1 MHMHTQRLHWLVL
14 VCCFLSTPAW
24 SDAQTWKI
32 NLKNADIREFIT
44 QVSTITGKTFV
55 VDPRVKGNVTVVS
68 DRNLDTDAVY
78 ALFLSVLRV
87 HGFGASRTGD
97 VVRIVQSATVKQSG
111 APVNDD
117 GGSLSEEV
125 VTRVISARNVAAAE
139 LVKILRPMIPQ
150 YGHIAAV
157 AQANV
162 VIISDH
168 ADNIGRLLTIIR
180 QVDVAD
186 EDEVVVV
193 ALEQA
198 WVGSVVE
205 ILEQVAPDQIGKSAD
220 GPQRVLVIGN
230 DRNNTLVLRGKSGP
244 IAEVRSLIEQ
254 LDQPATSSGST
265 RVFKLNHADATGIAE
280 ILNGVLI
287 DPRGRGDNSKS
298 ENTSIQ
304 ADTSLNAIVV
314 RADPGTITE
323 IEDILRQLDI
333 RKAQVLI
340 EAAIVEISVDETS
353 AIGIE
358 AGAADATGESVP
370 FVSTTL
376 NGIISN
382 VLSNIAATAGESGK
396 IDPVQ
401 GIASVG
407 SPTLAVARLDPDGV
421 SFGAILNALAVNTS
435 ADLLSTPSVLT
446 LDNEQA
452 NILAGQTV
460 PFRTGSFTSTNNGA
474 SNPFTTI
481 QRQDVGIELTV
492 TPHIH
497 DDSSIRL
504 EVSQSV
510 ENVVNTGLEIG
521 EAGFS
526 DVVTNKRSIETTIL
540 ADDRQT
546 IVLGGLIQD
555 DLRETRKRVP
565 LIGSIPVL
573 GRLFQ
578 NRSKA
583 RTKRHL
589 LVFLRP
595 TIQRNREEVADTTDR
610 KYKGIWQ
617 VQIESRESG
626 SESEPQ
632 LEQIYEGR
640 RD

>member
-1 MHMHTQRLHWLVL
+1 MRIQRLHWLAL
-14 VCCFLSTPAW
+14 VCCLLTAPTW
-24 SDAQTWKI
+24 SEAQTWKI

-44 QVSTITGKTFV
+44 QVSTITETTFV

-68 DRNLDTDAVY
+68 DRKLDTEAVY

-117 GGSLSEEV
+117 GGSLSEQV
-125 VTRVISARNVAAAE
+125 VTRVISARNVAAAD
-139 LVKILRPMIPQ
+139 LVKILRPLIPQ

-157 AQANV
+157 PQANV

-193 ALEQA
+193 TLEQA

-205 ILEQVAPDQIGKSAD
+205 ILEQVAPDQIGKSAA

-230 DRNNTLVLRGKSGP
+230 DRNNTLVLRGKSAA

-265 RVFKLNHADATGIAE
+265 RVFQLNHADATRTAE
-280 ILNGVLI
+280 ILNGILI
-287 DPRGRGDNSKS
+287 EPRGRGDNTKS
-298 ENTSIQ
+298 ENISIQ
-304 ADTSLNAIVV
+304 ADISLNAIVV
-314 RADPGTITE
+314 RADPGTMSE
-323 IEDILRQLDI
+323 IQEILRQLDI
-333 RKAQVLI
+333 RRAQVLI
-340 EAAIVEISVDETS
+340 EAAIVEVSVDETR

-358 AGAADATGESVP
+358 AGVADAGGESVP
-370 FVSTTL
+370 FASTTL

-382 VLSNIAATAGESGK
+382 LLSSISATVVDGK

-421 SFGAILNALAVNTS
+421 SFGAILNAIAINTS
-435 ADLLSTPSVLT
+435 ADLLSTPSILT

-452 NILAGQTV
+452 SILAGQTV

-481 QRQDVGIELTV
+481 QRQDIGIELTV

-504 EVSQSV
+504 EVSQTV
-510 ENVVNTGLEIG
+510 ENVINTGLEIG

-555 DLRETRKRVP
+555 DVRATRKKVP
-565 LIGSIPVL
+565 LLGSIPFL

-578 NRSKA
+578 NRSTT

-595 TIQRNREEVADTTDR
+595 TIQRTREEVADTTER

>member
-1 MHMHTQRLHWLVL
+1 MRIQRLHWLAL
-14 VCCFLSTPAW
+14 VCCLLTAPTW
-24 SDAQTWKI
+24 SEAQTWKI

-44 QVSTITGKTFV
+44 QVSTITETTFV

-68 DRNLDTDAVY
+68 DRKLDAEAVY

-117 GGSLSEEV
+117 GGSLSEQV
-125 VTRVISARNVAAAE
+125 VTRVISARNVAAAD
-139 LVKILRPMIPQ
+139 LVKILRPLIPQ

-157 AQANV
+157 PQANV

-193 ALEQA
+193 TLEQA

-205 ILEQVAPDQIGKSAD
+205 ILEQVAPDQIGKSAA

-230 DRNNTLVLRGKSGP
+230 DRNNTLVLRGKSAA

-265 RVFKLNHADATGIAE
+265 RVFQLNHADATRTAE
-280 ILNGVLI
+280 ILNGILI
-287 DPRGRGDNSKS
+287 DPRGRGDNTKS
-298 ENTSIQ
+298 ENINIQ
-304 ADTSLNAIVV
+304 ADISLNAIVV
-314 RADPGTITE
+314 RADPGTMSE
-323 IEDILRQLDI
+323 IQEILRQLDI
-333 RKAQVLI
+333 RRAQVLI
-340 EAAIVEISVDETS
+340 EAAIVEVSVDATR

-358 AGAADATGESVP
+358 AGVADAGGASVP
-370 FVSTTL
+370 FASTTL

-382 VLSNIAATAGESGK
+382 LLSSISATVVDGK

-421 SFGAILNALAVNTS
+421 SFGAILNAIAINTS
-435 ADLLSTPSVLT
+435 ADLLSTPSILT

-452 NILAGQTV
+452 SILAGQTV

-481 QRQDVGIELTV
+481 QRQDIGIELTV

-504 EVSQSV
+504 EVSQTV
-510 ENVVNTGLEIG
+510 ENVINTGLEIG

-555 DLRETRKRVP
+555 DVRATRKKVP
-565 LIGSIPVL
+565 LLGSIPFL

-578 NRSKA
+578 NRSTT
-583 RTKRHL
+583 RTKVHL

-595 TIQRNREEVADTTDR
+595 TIQRTREEVAETTER
-610 KYKGIWQ
+610 KYNGIWQ

>member
-1 MHMHTQRLHWLVL
+1 MRIQRLHWLVL
-14 VCCFLSTPAW
+14 VCCLLATPTW
-24 SDAQTWKI
+24 PDAQTWKI

-44 QVSTITGKTFV
+44 QVSTITGTTFV

-117 GGSLSEEV
+117 DGSLTEEV

-157 AQANV
+157 PQANV

-186 EDEVVVV
+186 EDEVVVI

-198 WVGSVVE
+198 WVGSVVA
-205 ILEQVAPDQIGKSAD
+205 ILEQVAPDQIGKSAE

-230 DRNNTLVLRGKSGP
+230 DRNNTLVLRGKSAP

-265 RVFKLNHADATGIAE
+265 RVFQLNHSDATRTAE
-280 ILNGVLI
+280 ILNGILI
-287 DPRGRGDNSKS
+287 EPRGRGDNTKS
-298 ENTSIQ
+298 ENISIQ
-304 ADTSLNAIVV
+304 ADMSLNAIVV
-314 RADPGTITE
+314 RADPSTMSE
-323 IEDILRQLDI
+323 IQEILRQLDI
-333 RKAQVLI
+333 RRAQVLI
-340 EAAIVEISVDETS
+340 EAAIVEVSVDETS

-358 AGAADATGESVP
+358 AGVADAGGDSVP
-370 FVSTTL
+370 FASTTL
-376 NGIISN
+376 NGIISSL
-382 VLSNIAATAGESGK
+382 LSSISATVDDGK

-401 GIASVG
+401 GIASVS

-421 SFGAILNALAVNTS
+421 SFGAILNAIAINTS
-435 ADLLSTPSVLT
+435 ADLLSTPSILT

-481 QRQDVGIELTV
+481 QREDVGIELTV

-504 EVSQSV
+504 EVFQTV

-555 DLRETRKRVP
+555 DLRATRKKVP
-565 LIGSIPVL
+565 LLGSIPFL

-578 NRSKA
+578 NRSTT

-595 TIQRNREEVADTTDR
+595 TIQRTREEVADTTER
-610 KYKGIWQ
+610 KYQGIWK
-617 VQIESRESG
+617 VQIESRESA
-626 SESEPQ
+626 SENEPKI
-632 LEQIYEGR
+632 EQIYDGR

>member
-1 MHMHTQRLHWLVL
+1 MRIQRLHWLAL
-14 VCCFLSTPAW
+14 VCCLLTAPTW
-24 SDAQTWKI
+24 SEAQTWKI

-44 QVSTITGKTFV
+44 QVSTITGTTFV

-68 DRNLDTDAVY
+68 DRKLDTEAVY

-117 GGSLSEEV
+117 GGSLSEQV
-125 VTRVISARNVAAAE
+125 VTRVISARNVAAAD
-139 LVKILRPMIPQ
+139 LVKILRPLIPQ

-157 AQANV
+157 PQANV

-193 ALEQA
+193 TLEQA

-205 ILEQVAPDQIGKSAD
+205 ILEQVAPDQIGKSAA

-230 DRNNTLVLRGKSGP
+230 DRNNTLVLRGKSAA

-265 RVFKLNHADATGIAE
+265 RVFQLNHADATRTAE
-280 ILNGVLI
+280 ILNGILI
-287 DPRGRGDNSKS
+287 DPRGRGDNTKS
-298 ENTSIQ
+298 ENINIQ
-304 ADTSLNAIVV
+304 ADISLNAIVV
-314 RADPGTITE
+314 RADPGTMSE
-323 IEDILRQLDI
+323 IQEILRQLDI
-333 RKAQVLI
+333 RRAQVLI
-340 EAAIVEISVDETS
+340 EAAIVEVSVDATR

-358 AGAADATGESVP
+358 AGVADAGGASVP
-370 FVSTTL
+370 FASTTL

-382 VLSNIAATAGESGK
+382 LLSSISATVVDGK

-421 SFGAILNALAVNTS
+421 SFGAILNAIAINTS
-435 ADLLSTPSVLT
+435 ADLLSTPSILT

-452 NILAGQTV
+452 SILAGQTV

-481 QRQDVGIELTV
+481 QRQDIGIELTV

-504 EVSQSV
+504 EVSQTV
-510 ENVVNTGLEIG
+510 ENVINTGLEIG

-555 DLRETRKRVP
+555 DVRATRKKVP
-565 LIGSIPVL
+565 LLGSIPFL

-578 NRSKA
+578 NRSTT
-583 RTKRHL
+583 RTKVHL

-595 TIQRNREEVADTTDR
+595 TIQRTREEVAETTER
-610 KYKGIWQ
+610 KYNGIWQ
-617 VQIESRESG
+617 VQIESRESE

>member
-1 MHMHTQRLHWLVL
+1 MRIQRLHWLVL
-14 VCCFLSTPAW
+14 ICCLLATPTW
-24 SDAQTWKI
+24 PDAQTWKI

-44 QVSTITGKTFV
+44 QVSTITGTTFV

-117 GGSLSEEV
+117 DGSLTEEV

-157 AQANV
+157 PQANV

-186 EDEVVVV
+186 EDEVVVI

-198 WVGSVVE
+198 WVGSVVA
-205 ILEQVAPDQIGKSAD
+205 ILEQVAPDQIGKSAE

-230 DRNNTLVLRGKSGP
+230 DRNNTLVLRGKSAP

-265 RVFKLNHADATGIAE
+265 RVFHLNHSDATRTAE
-280 ILNGVLI
+280 ILNGILI
-287 DPRGRGDNSKS
+287 EPRGRSDNTKS
-298 ENTSIQ
+298 ENVSIQ
-304 ADTSLNAIVV
+304 ADMSLNAIVV
-314 RADPGTITE
+314 RADPSTMSE
-323 IEDILRQLDI
+323 IQEILRQLDI
-333 RKAQVLI
+333 RRAQVLI
-340 EAAIVEISVDETS
+340 EAAIVEVSVDETS

-358 AGAADATGESVP
+358 AGVADAGGDSVP
-370 FVSTTL
+370 FASTTL
-376 NGIISN
+376 NGIISSL
-382 VLSNIAATAGESGK
+382 LSSISATVDDGK

-401 GIASVG
+401 GIASVS

-421 SFGAILNALAVNTS
+421 SFGAILNAIAINTS
-435 ADLLSTPSVLT
+435 ADLLSTPSILT

-481 QRQDVGIELTV
+481 QREDVGIELTV

-504 EVSQSV
+504 EVFQTV

-555 DLRETRKRVP
+555 DLRATRKKVP
-565 LIGSIPVL
+565 LLGSIPFL

-578 NRSKA
+578 NRSTT

-595 TIQRNREEVADTTDR
+595 TIQRTREEVADTTER
-610 KYKGIWQ
+610 KYQGIWQ
-617 VQIESRESG
+617 VQIESRDSA
-626 SESEPQ
+626 SENEPKI
-632 LEQIYEGR
+632 ERIYDGR

>member
-1 MHMHTQRLHWLVL
+1 MRIQRLHWLAL
-14 VCCFLSTPAW
+14 VCCLLTTPTW
-24 SDAQTWKI
+24 SEAQTWKI

-44 QVSTITGKTFV
+44 QVSTITGTTFV

-68 DRNLDTDAVY
+68 DRKLDTEAVY

-117 GGSLSEEV
+117 GGSLSEQV
-125 VTRVISARNVAAAE
+125 VTRVISARNVAAAD
-139 LVKILRPMIPQ
+139 LVKILRPLIPQ

-157 AQANV
+157 PQANV

-168 ADNIGRLLTIIR
+168 ADNIARLLTIIR

-193 ALEQA
+193 TLEQA
-198 WVGSVVE
+198 WVGSVVA
-205 ILEQVAPDQIGKSAD
+205 ILEQVAPDQIGKSAA

-230 DRNNTLVLRGKSGP
+230 DRNNTLVLRGKSAA

-265 RVFKLNHADATGIAE
+265 RVFQLNHADAARTAE
-280 ILNGVLI
+280 ILNGILI
-287 DPRGRGDNSKS
+287 EPRGRGDNTKS
-298 ENTSIQ
+298 ENISIQ
-304 ADTSLNAIVV
+304 ADISLNAIVV
-314 RADPGTITE
+314 RADPGTMSE
-323 IEDILRQLDI
+323 IQEILRQLDI
-333 RKAQVLI
+333 RRAQVLI
-340 EAAIVEISVDETS
+340 EAAIVEVSVDATR

-358 AGAADATGESVP
+358 AGVADAGGASVP
-370 FVSTTL
+370 FASTTL

-382 VLSNIAATAGESGK
+382 LLSSISATVVDGK

-421 SFGAILNALAVNTS
+421 SFGAILNAIAINTS
-435 ADLLSTPSVLT
+435 ADLLSTPSILT

-452 NILAGQTV
+452 SILAGQTV

-481 QRQDVGIELTV
+481 QRQDIGIELTV

-504 EVSQSV
+504 EVSQTV
-510 ENVVNTGLEIG
+510 ENVINTGLEIG

-555 DLRETRKRVP
+555 DVRATRKKVP
-565 LIGSIPVL
+565 LLGSIPFL

-578 NRSKA
+578 NRSTT
-583 RTKRHL
+583 RTKVHL

-595 TIQRNREEVADTTDR
+595 TIQRTREEVAETTER
-610 KYKGIWQ
+610 KYNGIWQ

>member
-1 MHMHTQRLHWLVL
+1 MRIQRLHWLAL
-14 VCCFLSTPAW
+14 VCCLLTAPTW
-24 SDAQTWKI
+24 SEAQTWKI

-44 QVSTITGKTFV
+44 QVSTITETTFV

-68 DRNLDTDAVY
+68 DRKLDTEAVY

-97 VVRIVQSATVKQSG
+97 VVRIVESATVKQSG

-117 GGSLSEEV
+117 GGSLSEQV
-125 VTRVISARNVAAAE
+125 VTRVISARNVAAAD
-139 LVKILRPMIPQ
+139 LVKILRPLIPQ

-157 AQANV
+157 PQANV

-193 ALEQA
+193 TLEQA

-205 ILEQVAPDQIGKSAD
+205 ILEQVAPDQIGKSAA

-230 DRNNTLVLRGKSGP
+230 DRNNTLVLRGKSAA

-265 RVFKLNHADATGIAE
+265 RVFQLNHADATRTAE
-280 ILNGVLI
+280 ILNGILI
-287 DPRGRGDNSKS
+287 EPRGRGDNTKS
-298 ENTSIQ
+298 ENISIQ
-304 ADTSLNAIVV
+304 ADISLNAIVV
-314 RADPGTITE
+314 RADPGTMSE
-323 IEDILRQLDI
+323 IQEILRQLDI
-333 RKAQVLI
+333 RRAQVLI
-340 EAAIVEISVDETS
+340 EAAIVEVSVDATR

-358 AGAADATGESVP
+358 AGVADAGGKSVP
-370 FVSTTL
+370 FASTTL

-382 VLSNIAATAGESGK
+382 LLSSISATVVDGK

-421 SFGAILNALAVNTS
+421 SFGAILNAIAINTS
-435 ADLLSTPSVLT
+435 ADLLSTPSILT

-452 NILAGQTV
+452 SILAGQTV

-481 QRQDVGIELTV
+481 QRQDIGIELTV

-504 EVSQSV
+504 EVSQTV
-510 ENVVNTGLEIG
+510 ENVINTGLEIG

-555 DLRETRKRVP
+555 DVRATRKKVP
-565 LIGSIPVL
+565 LLGSIPFL

-578 NRSKA
+578 NRSTT
-583 RTKRHL
+583 RTKVHL

-595 TIQRNREEVADTTDR
+595 TIQRTREEVADTTER
-610 KYKGIWQ
+610 KYNGIWQ

>member
-1 MHMHTQRLHWLVL
+1 MRIQRLHWLAL
-14 VCCFLSTPAW
+14 VCCLLTTPTW
-24 SDAQTWKI
+24 SEAQTWKI

-44 QVSTITGKTFV
+44 QVSTITGTTFV

-68 DRNLDTDAVY
+68 DRKLDTEAVY

-117 GGSLSEEV
+117 GGSLSEQV
-125 VTRVISARNVAAAE
+125 VTRVISARNVAAAD
-139 LVKILRPMIPQ
+139 LVKILRPLIPQ

-157 AQANV
+157 PQANV

-193 ALEQA
+193 TLEQA
-198 WVGSVVE
+198 WVGSVVA
-205 ILEQVAPDQIGKSAD
+205 ILEQVAPDQIGKSAA

-230 DRNNTLVLRGKSGP
+230 DRNNTLVLRGKSAA

-265 RVFKLNHADATGIAE
+265 RVFQLNHADATRTAE
-280 ILNGVLI
+280 ILNGILI
-287 DPRGRGDNSKS
+287 EPRGRGDNTKS
-298 ENTSIQ
+298 EIISIQ
-304 ADTSLNAIVV
+304 ADISLNAIVV
-314 RADPGTITE
+314 RADPGTMSE
-323 IEDILRQLDI
+323 IQEILRQLDI
-333 RKAQVLI
+333 RRAQVLI
-340 EAAIVEISVDETS
+340 EAAIVEVSVDATR

-358 AGAADATGESVP
+358 AGVADAGGKSVP
-370 FVSTTL
+370 FASTTL

-382 VLSNIAATAGESGK
+382 LLSSISATVVDGK

-421 SFGAILNALAVNTS
+421 SFGAILNAIAINTS
-435 ADLLSTPSVLT
+435 ADLLSTPSILT

-452 NILAGQTV
+452 SILAGQTV

-481 QRQDVGIELTV
+481 QRQDIGIELTV

-504 EVSQSV
+504 EVSQTV
-510 ENVVNTGLEIG
+510 ENVINTGLEIG

-555 DLRETRKRVP
+555 DVRATRKKVP
-565 LIGSIPVL
+565 LLGSIPFL

-578 NRSKA
+578 NRSTT
-583 RTKRHL
+583 RTKVHL

-595 TIQRNREEVADTTDR
+595 TIQRTREEVAETTER
-610 KYKGIWQ
+610 KYNGIWQ

>member
-1 MHMHTQRLHWLVL
+1 MRIQRLHWLVL
-14 VCCFLSTPAW
+14 VCCLLATPTW
-24 SDAQTWKI
+24 PDAQTWKI

-44 QVSTITGKTFV
+44 QVSTITGTTFV

-117 GGSLSEEV
+117 DGSLTEEV

-157 AQANV
+157 PQANV

-186 EDEVVVV
+186 EDEVVVI

-198 WVGSVVE
+198 WVGSVVA
-205 ILEQVAPDQIGKSAD
+205 ILEQVAPDQIGKSAE

-230 DRNNTLVLRGKSGP
+230 DRNNTLVLRGKSAP

-265 RVFKLNHADATGIAE
+265 RVFQLNHSDATRTAE
-280 ILNGVLI
+280 ILNGILI
-287 DPRGRGDNSKS
+287 EPRGRSDNTKS
-298 ENTSIQ
+298 ENVSIQ
-304 ADTSLNAIVV
+304 ADMSLNAIVV
-314 RADPGTITE
+314 RADPSTMSE
-323 IEDILRQLDI
+323 IQEILRQLDI
-333 RKAQVLI
+333 RRAQVLI
-340 EAAIVEISVDETS
+340 EAAIVEVSVDETS

-358 AGAADATGESVP
+358 AGVADAGGDSVP
-370 FVSTTL
+370 FASTTL
-376 NGIISN
+376 NGIISSL
-382 VLSNIAATAGESGK
+382 LSSISATVDDGK

-401 GIASVG
+401 GIASVS

-421 SFGAILNALAVNTS
+421 SFGAILNAIAINTS
-435 ADLLSTPSVLT
+435 ADLLSTPSILT

-481 QRQDVGIELTV
+481 QREDVGIELTV

-504 EVSQSV
+504 EVFQTV

-555 DLRETRKRVP
+555 DLRATRKKVP
-565 LIGSIPVL
+565 LLGSIPFL

-578 NRSKA
+578 NRSTT

-595 TIQRNREEVADTTDR
+595 TIQRTREEVADTTER
-610 KYKGIWQ
+610 KYQGIWQ
-617 VQIESRESG
+617 VQIESRDSA
-626 SESEPQ
+626 SENEPKI
-632 LEQIYEGR
+632 ERIYEGR

>member
-1 MHMHTQRLHWLVL
+1 MFQ
-14 VCCFLSTPAW
+14 
-24 SDAQTWKI
+24 
-32 NLKNADIREFIT
+32 
-44 QVSTITGKTFV
+44 
-55 VDPRVKGNVTVVS
+55 
-68 DRNLDTDAVY
+68 
-78 ALFLSVLRV
+78 
-87 HGFGASRTGD
+87 
-97 VVRIVQSATVKQSG
+97 
-111 APVNDD
+111 
-117 GGSLSEEV
+117 
-125 VTRVISARNVAAAE
+125 
-139 LVKILRPMIPQ
+139 
-150 YGHIAAV
+150 
-157 AQANV
+157 
-162 VIISDH
+162 
-168 ADNIGRLLTIIR
+168 
-180 QVDVAD
+180 
-186 EDEVVVV
+186 
-193 ALEQA
+193 
-198 WVGSVVE
+198 
-205 ILEQVAPDQIGKSAD
+205 
-220 GPQRVLVIGN
+220 
-230 DRNNTLVLRGKSGP
+230 
-244 IAEVRSLIEQ
+244 
-254 LDQPATSSGST
+254 
-265 RVFKLNHADATGIAE
+265 LNHADASRTAE
-280 ILNGVLI
+280 ILNGILVQ
-287 DPRGRGDNSKS
+287 PRGGGNNSQP
-298 ENTSIQ
+298 ENVNIQ

-314 RADPGTITE
+314 RTDPGTILE
-323 IEDILRQLDI
+323 IEDILSQLDI

-340 EAAIVEISVDETS
+340 EAAIVEVSVDQTS
-353 AIGIE
+353 AVGIE
-358 AGAADATGESVP
+358 AGAADASGESVP

-382 VLSNIAATAGESGK
+382 VLSSISATAESGK

-421 SFGAILNALAVNTS
+421 SFGAILNALAINTS

-446 LDNEQA
+446 LDNDQA

-481 QRQDVGIELTV
+481 QREDVGIELTV

-555 DLRETRKRVP
+555 DLRETRKKVP
-565 LIGSIPVL
+565 LVGSIPFL

-578 NRSKA
+578 NRSKN

-595 TIQRNREEVADTTDR
+595 TIQRNREEIADTTDR

-617 VQIESRESG
+617 VQLESRESG
-626 SESEPQ
+626 TANEPQ
-632 LEQIYEGR
+632 IDEIYEGR
-640 RD
+640 RE

>member
-1 MHMHTQRLHWLVL
+1 MRIQRLHWLVL
-14 VCCFLSTPAW
+14 VCCLLATPTW
-24 SDAQTWKI
+24 PDAQTWKI

-44 QVSTITGKTFV
+44 QVSTITGTTFV

-117 GGSLSEEV
+117 DGSLTEEV

-157 AQANV
+157 PQANV

-186 EDEVVVV
+186 EDEVVVI

-198 WVGSVVE
+198 WVGSVVA
-205 ILEQVAPDQIGKSAD
+205 ILEQVAPDQIGKSAE

-230 DRNNTLVLRGKSGP
+230 DRNNTLVLRGKSAP

-265 RVFKLNHADATGIAE
+265 RVFQLNHSDATRTAE
-280 ILNGVLI
+280 ILNGILI
-287 DPRGRGDNSKS
+287 EPRGRSDNTKS
-298 ENTSIQ
+298 ENISIQ
-304 ADTSLNAIVV
+304 ADMSLNAIVV
-314 RADPGTITE
+314 RADPSTMSE
-323 IEDILRQLDI
+323 IQEILRQLDI
-333 RKAQVLI
+333 RRAQVLI
-340 EAAIVEISVDETS
+340 EAAIVEVSVDETS

-358 AGAADATGESVP
+358 AGVADAGGESAP
-370 FVSTTL
+370 FASTTL

-382 VLSNIAATAGESGK
+382 LLSSISATVDDGK

-401 GIASVG
+401 GIASVS

-421 SFGAILNALAVNTS
+421 SFGAILNAIAINTS
-435 ADLLSTPSVLT
+435 ADLLSTPSILT

-481 QRQDVGIELTV
+481 QREDVGIELTV

-504 EVSQSV
+504 EVFQTV

-555 DLRETRKRVP
+555 DLRATRKKVP
-565 LIGSIPVL
+565 LLGSIPFL

-578 NRSKA
+578 NRSTT

-595 TIQRNREEVADTTDR
+595 TIQRTREEVADTTER
-610 KYKGIWQ
+610 KYQGIWK
-617 VQIESRESG
+617 VQIESRDSA
-626 SESEPQ
+626 SENEPKI
-632 LEQIYEGR
+632 ERIYDGR

>member
-1 MHMHTQRLHWLVL
+1 MRIQRLHWLAL
-14 VCCFLSTPAW
+14 VCCLLTTPTW
-24 SDAQTWKI
+24 SEAQTWKI

-44 QVSTITGKTFV
+44 QVSTITGTTFV

-68 DRNLDTDAVY
+68 DRKLDTEAVY

-117 GGSLSEEV
+117 GGSLSEQV
-125 VTRVISARNVAAAE
+125 VTRVISARNVAAAD
-139 LVKILRPMIPQ
+139 LVKILRPLIPQ

-157 AQANV
+157 PQANV

-168 ADNIGRLLTIIR
+168 ADNIARLLTIIR

-193 ALEQA
+193 TLEQA
-198 WVGSVVE
+198 WVGSVVA
-205 ILEQVAPDQIGKSAD
+205 ILEQVAPDQIGKSAA

-230 DRNNTLVLRGKSGP
+230 DRNNTLVLRGKSAA

-265 RVFKLNHADATGIAE
+265 RVFQLNHADATRTAE
-280 ILNGVLI
+280 ILNGILI
-287 DPRGRGDNSKS
+287 EPRGRGDNTKS
-298 ENTSIQ
+298 ENISIQ
-304 ADTSLNAIVV
+304 ADISLNAIVV
-314 RADPGTITE
+314 RADPGTMSE
-323 IEDILRQLDI
+323 IQEVLRQLDI
-333 RKAQVLI
+333 RRAQVLI
-340 EAAIVEISVDETS
+340 EAAIVEVSVDATR

-358 AGAADATGESVP
+358 AGVADAGGASVP
-370 FVSTTL
+370 FASTTL

-382 VLSNIAATAGESGK
+382 LLSSISATVVDGK

-421 SFGAILNALAVNTS
+421 SFGAILNAIAINTS
-435 ADLLSTPSVLT
+435 ADLLSTPSILT

-452 NILAGQTV
+452 SILAGQTV

-481 QRQDVGIELTV
+481 QRQDIGIELTV

-504 EVSQSV
+504 EVSQTV
-510 ENVVNTGLEIG
+510 ENVINTGLEIG
-521 EAGFS
+521 AAGFS

-555 DLRETRKRVP
+555 DVRATRKKVP
-565 LIGSIPVL
+565 LLGSIPFL

-578 NRSKA
+578 NRSTT
-583 RTKRHL
+583 RTKVHL

-595 TIQRNREEVADTTDR
+595 TIQRTREEVAETTER
-610 KYKGIWQ
+610 KYNGIWQ

>member
-1 MHMHTQRLHWLVL
+1 MRIQRLHWLAL
-14 VCCFLSTPAW
+14 VCCLLTTPTW
-24 SDAQTWKI
+24 PEAQTWKI

-44 QVSTITGKTFV
+44 QVSTITETTFV

-68 DRNLDTDAVY
+68 DRKLDTEAVY

-117 GGSLSEEV
+117 GGSLSEQV
-125 VTRVISARNVAAAE
+125 VTRVISARNVAAAD
-139 LVKILRPMIPQ
+139 LVKILRPLIPQ

-157 AQANV
+157 PQANV

-193 ALEQA
+193 TLEQA

-205 ILEQVAPDQIGKSAD
+205 ILEQVAPDQIGKSAA

-230 DRNNTLVLRGKSGP
+230 DRNNTLVLRGKSAA

-265 RVFKLNHADATGIAE
+265 RVFQLNHADATRTAE
-280 ILNGVLI
+280 ILNGILI
-287 DPRGRGDNSKS
+287 EPRGRGDNTKS
-298 ENTSIQ
+298 ENISIQ
-304 ADTSLNAIVV
+304 ADISLNAIVV
-314 RADPGTITE
+314 RADPGTMSE
-323 IEDILRQLDI
+323 IQEILRQLDI
-333 RKAQVLI
+333 RRAQVLI
-340 EAAIVEISVDETS
+340 EAAIVEVSVDETR

-358 AGAADATGESVP
+358 AGVADAGGESVP
-370 FVSTTL
+370 FASTTL

-382 VLSNIAATAGESGK
+382 LLSSISATVVDGK

-421 SFGAILNALAVNTS
+421 SFGAILNAIAINTS
-435 ADLLSTPSVLT
+435 ADLLSTPSILT

-452 NILAGQTV
+452 SILAGQTV

-481 QRQDVGIELTV
+481 QRQDIGIELTV

-504 EVSQSV
+504 EVSQTV
-510 ENVVNTGLEIG
+510 ENVINTGLEIG

-555 DLRETRKRVP
+555 DVRATRKKVP
-565 LIGSIPVL
+565 LLGSIPFL

-578 NRSKA
+578 NRSTT
-583 RTKRHL
+583 RTKVHL

-595 TIQRNREEVADTTDR
+595 TIQRTREEVAETTER
-610 KYKGIWQ
+610 KYNGIWQ

>member
-1 MHMHTQRLHWLVL
+1 MRIQRLHWLAL
-14 VCCFLSTPAW
+14 VCCLLTTPTW
-24 SDAQTWKI
+24 PEAQTWKI

-44 QVSTITGKTFV
+44 QVSTITGTTFV

-68 DRNLDTDAVY
+68 DRKLDTEAVY

-117 GGSLSEEV
+117 GGSLSEQV
-125 VTRVISARNVAAAE
+125 VTRVISARNVAAAD
-139 LVKILRPMIPQ
+139 LVKILRPLIPQ

-157 AQANV
+157 PQANV

-193 ALEQA
+193 TLEQA
-198 WVGSVVE
+198 WVGSVVA
-205 ILEQVAPDQIGKSAD
+205 ILEQVAPDQIGKSAA

-230 DRNNTLVLRGKSGP
+230 DRNNTLVLRGKSAA

-265 RVFKLNHADATGIAE
+265 RVFQLNHADATRTAE
-280 ILNGVLI
+280 ILNGILI
-287 DPRGRGDNSKS
+287 DPRGRGDNTKS
-298 ENTSIQ
+298 ENINIQ
-304 ADTSLNAIVV
+304 ADISLNAIVV
-314 RADPGTITE
+314 RADPGTMSE
-323 IEDILRQLDI
+323 IQEILRQLDI
-333 RKAQVLI
+333 RRAQVLI
-340 EAAIVEISVDETS
+340 EAAIVEVSVDATR

-358 AGAADATGESVP
+358 AGVADAGGKSVP
-370 FVSTTL
+370 FASTTL

-382 VLSNIAATAGESGK
+382 LLSSISATVVDGK

-421 SFGAILNALAVNTS
+421 SFGAILNAIAINTS
-435 ADLLSTPSVLT
+435 ADLLSTPSILT

-452 NILAGQTV
+452 SILAGQTV

-481 QRQDVGIELTV
+481 QRQDIGIELTV

-504 EVSQSV
+504 EVSQTV
-510 ENVVNTGLEIG
+510 ENVINTGLEIG

-555 DLRETRKRVP
+555 DVRATRKKVP
-565 LIGSIPVL
+565 LLGSIPFL

-578 NRSKA
+578 NRSTT
-583 RTKRHL
+583 RTKVHL

-595 TIQRNREEVADTTDR
+595 TIQRTREEVAETTER
-610 KYKGIWQ
+610 KYNGIWQ

>member
-1 MHMHTQRLHWLVL
+1 MRIQRLHWLAL
-14 VCCFLSTPAW
+14 VCCLLTTPTW
-24 SDAQTWKI
+24 SEAQTWKI

-44 QVSTITGKTFV
+44 QVSTITGTTFV

-68 DRNLDTDAVY
+68 DRKLDTEAVY

-117 GGSLSEEV
+117 GGSLSEQV
-125 VTRVISARNVAAAE
+125 VTRVISARNVAAAD
-139 LVKILRPMIPQ
+139 LVKILRPLIPQ

-157 AQANV
+157 PQANV

-168 ADNIGRLLTIIR
+168 ADNIARLLTIIR

-193 ALEQA
+193 TLEQA
-198 WVGSVVE
+198 WVGSVVA
-205 ILEQVAPDQIGKSAD
+205 ILEQVAPDQIGKSAA

-230 DRNNTLVLRGKSGP
+230 DRNNTLVLRGKSAA

-265 RVFKLNHADATGIAE
+265 RVFQLNHADATRTAE
-280 ILNGVLI
+280 ILNGILI
-287 DPRGRGDNSKS
+287 DPRGRGDNTKS
-298 ENTSIQ
+298 ENISIQ
-304 ADTSLNAIVV
+304 ADISLNAIVV
-314 RADPGTITE
+314 RADPGTMSE
-323 IEDILRQLDI
+323 IQEILRQLDI
-333 RKAQVLI
+333 RRAQVLI
-340 EAAIVEISVDETS
+340 EAAIVEVSVDATR

-358 AGAADATGESVP
+358 AGVADAGGASVP
-370 FVSTTL
+370 FASTTL

-382 VLSNIAATAGESGK
+382 LLSSISATVVDGK

-421 SFGAILNALAVNTS
+421 SFGAILNAIAINTS
-435 ADLLSTPSVLT
+435 ADLLSTPSILT

-452 NILAGQTV
+452 SILAGQTV

-481 QRQDVGIELTV
+481 QRQDIGIELTV

-504 EVSQSV
+504 EVSQTV
-510 ENVVNTGLEIG
+510 ENVINTGLEIG

-555 DLRETRKRVP
+555 DVRATRKKVP
-565 LIGSIPVL
+565 LLGSIPFL

-578 NRSKA
+578 NRSTT
-583 RTKRHL
+583 RTKVHL

-595 TIQRNREEVADTTDR
+595 TIQRTREEVAETTER
-610 KYKGIWQ
+610 KYNGIWQ

>member
-1 MHMHTQRLHWLVL
+1 MRIQRLHWLAL
-14 VCCFLSTPAW
+14 VCCLLTAPTW
-24 SDAQTWKI
+24 SEAQTWKI

-44 QVSTITGKTFV
+44 QVSTITGTTFV

-68 DRNLDTDAVY
+68 DRKLDTEAVY

-117 GGSLSEEV
+117 GGSLSEQV
-125 VTRVISARNVAAAE
+125 VTRVISARNVAAAD
-139 LVKILRPMIPQ
+139 LVKILRPLIPQ

-157 AQANV
+157 PQANV

-193 ALEQA
+193 TLEQA

-205 ILEQVAPDQIGKSAD
+205 ILEQVAPDQIGKSAA

-230 DRNNTLVLRGKSGP
+230 DRNNTLVLRGKSAA

-265 RVFKLNHADATGIAE
+265 RVFQLNHADATRTAE
-280 ILNGVLI
+280 ILNGILI
-287 DPRGRGDNSKS
+287 EPRGRGDNTKS
-298 ENTSIQ
+298 ENISIQ
-304 ADTSLNAIVV
+304 ADISLNAIVV
-314 RADPGTITE
+314 RADPGTMSE
-323 IEDILRQLDI
+323 IQEILRQLDI
-333 RKAQVLI
+333 RRAQVLI
-340 EAAIVEISVDETS
+340 EAAIVEVSVDATR

-358 AGAADATGESVP
+358 AGVADAGGASVP
-370 FVSTTL
+370 FASTTL

-382 VLSNIAATAGESGK
+382 LLSSISATVVDGK

-421 SFGAILNALAVNTS
+421 SFGAILNAIAINTS
-435 ADLLSTPSVLT
+435 ADLLSTPSILT

-452 NILAGQTV
+452 SILAGQTV

-481 QRQDVGIELTV
+481 QRQDIGIELTV

-504 EVSQSV
+504 EVSQTV
-510 ENVVNTGLEIG
+510 ENVINTGLEIG

-555 DLRETRKRVP
+555 DVRATRKKVP
-565 LIGSIPVL
+565 LLGSIPFL

-578 NRSKA
+578 NRSTT
-583 RTKRHL
+583 RTKVHL

-595 TIQRNREEVADTTDR
+595 TIQRTREEVAETTER
-610 KYKGIWQ
+610 KYNGIWQ
-617 VQIESRESG
+617 VQIESRESE

>member
-1 MHMHTQRLHWLVL
+1 MQIQRFHWLAL
-14 VCCFLSTPAW
+14 VVCLLASPSW

-68 DRNLDTDAVY
+68 DRKLDSDAVY

-87 HGFGASRTGD
+87 HGFGASRTGE

-111 APVNDD
+111 APVFDD
-117 GGSLSEEV
+117 DRSLSEEV

-168 ADNIGRLLTIIR
+168 ADNIARLLTIIR

-205 ILEQVAPDQIGKSAD
+205 ILEQVAPDQIGKSAE

-230 DRNNTLVLRGKSGP
+230 DRNNTLVLRGKSAP
-244 IAEVRSLIEQ
+244 IDEVRSLIEQ

-265 RVFKLNHADATGIAE
+265 RVFQLNHADASRTAE
-280 ILNGVLI
+280 ILNGILVQ
-287 DPRGRGDNSKS
+287 PRGGGNNSQP
-298 ENTSIQ
+298 ENVNIQ

-314 RADPGTITE
+314 RTDPGTILE
-323 IEDILRQLDI
+323 IEDILSQLDI

-340 EAAIVEISVDETS
+340 EAAIVEVSVDQTS
-353 AIGIE
+353 AVGIE
-358 AGAADATGESVP
+358 AGAADASGESVP

-382 VLSNIAATAGESGK
+382 VLSSISATAESGK

-421 SFGAILNALAVNTS
+421 SFGAILNALAINTS

-481 QRQDVGIELTV
+481 QREDVGIELTV

-555 DLRETRKRVP
+555 DLRETRKKVP
-565 LIGSIPVL
+565 LVGSIPFL

-578 NRSKA
+578 NRSKN

-595 TIQRNREEVADTTDR
+595 TIQRNREEIADTTDR

-617 VQIESRESG
+617 VQLESRESG
-626 SESEPQ
+626 TANEPQ
-632 LEQIYEGR
+632 IDEIYEGR
-640 RD
+640 RE

>member
-1 MHMHTQRLHWLVL
+1 MRIQRLHWLAL
-14 VCCFLSTPAW
+14 VCCLLTTPTW
-24 SDAQTWKI
+24 SEAQTWKI

-44 QVSTITGKTFV
+44 QVSTITGTTFV

-68 DRNLDTDAVY
+68 DRKLDTEAVY

-117 GGSLSEEV
+117 GGSLSEQV
-125 VTRVISARNVAAAE
+125 VTRVISARNVAAAD
-139 LVKILRPMIPQ
+139 LVKILRPLIPQ

-157 AQANV
+157 PQANV

-193 ALEQA
+193 TLEQA
-198 WVGSVVE
+198 WVGSVVA
-205 ILEQVAPDQIGKSAD
+205 ILEQVAPDQIGKSAA

-230 DRNNTLVLRGKSGP
+230 DRNNTLVLRGKSAA

-265 RVFKLNHADATGIAE
+265 RVFQLNHADATRTAE
-280 ILNGVLI
+280 ILNGILI
-287 DPRGRGDNSKS
+287 EPRGRGDNTKS
-298 ENTSIQ
+298 ENINIQ
-304 ADTSLNAIVV
+304 ADISLNAIVV
-314 RADPGTITE
+314 RADPGTMSE
-323 IEDILRQLDI
+323 IQEILRQLDI
-333 RKAQVLI
+333 RRAQVLI
-340 EAAIVEISVDETS
+340 EAAIVEVSVDATR

-358 AGAADATGESVP
+358 AGVADAGGASVP
-370 FVSTTL
+370 FASTTL

-382 VLSNIAATAGESGK
+382 LLSSISATVVDGK

-421 SFGAILNALAVNTS
+421 SFGAILNAIAINTS
-435 ADLLSTPSVLT
+435 ADLLSTPSILT

-452 NILAGQTV
+452 SILAGQTV

-481 QRQDVGIELTV
+481 QRQDIGIELTV

-504 EVSQSV
+504 EVSQTV
-510 ENVVNTGLEIG
+510 ENVINTGLEIG

-555 DLRETRKRVP
+555 DVRATRKKVP
-565 LIGSIPVL
+565 LLGSIPFL

-578 NRSKA
+578 NRSTT
-583 RTKRHL
+583 RTKVHL

-595 TIQRNREEVADTTDR
+595 TIQRTREEVAETTER
-610 KYKGIWQ
+610 KYNGIWQ

>member
-1 MHMHTQRLHWLVL
+1 MRIQRLHWLAL
-14 VCCFLSTPAW
+14 VCCLLTTPTW
-24 SDAQTWKI
+24 PEAQTWKI

-44 QVSTITGKTFV
+44 QVSTITGTTFV

-68 DRNLDTDAVY
+68 DRKLDTEAVY

-117 GGSLSEEV
+117 GGSLSEQV
-125 VTRVISARNVAAAE
+125 VTRVISARNVAAAD
-139 LVKILRPMIPQ
+139 LVKILRPLIPQ

-157 AQANV
+157 PQANV

-193 ALEQA
+193 TLEQA

-205 ILEQVAPDQIGKSAD
+205 ILEQVAPDQIGKSAA

-230 DRNNTLVLRGKSGP
+230 DRNNTLVLRGKSAA

-265 RVFKLNHADATGIAE
+265 RVFQLNHADATRTAE
-280 ILNGVLI
+280 ILNGILI
-287 DPRGRGDNSKS
+287 DPRGRGDNTKS
-298 ENTSIQ
+298 ENINIQ
-304 ADTSLNAIVV
+304 ADISLNAIVV
-314 RADPGTITE
+314 RADPGTMSE
-323 IEDILRQLDI
+323 IQEILRQLDI
-333 RKAQVLI
+333 RRAQVLI
-340 EAAIVEISVDETS
+340 EAAIVEVSVDATR

-358 AGAADATGESVP
+358 AGVADAGGASVP
-370 FVSTTL
+370 FASTTL

-382 VLSNIAATAGESGK
+382 LLSSISATVVDGK

-421 SFGAILNALAVNTS
+421 SFGAILNAIAINTS
-435 ADLLSTPSVLT
+435 ADLLSTPSILT

-452 NILAGQTV
+452 SILAGQTV

-481 QRQDVGIELTV
+481 QRQDIGIELTV

-504 EVSQSV
+504 EVSQTV
-510 ENVVNTGLEIG
+510 ENVINTGLEIG

-555 DLRETRKRVP
+555 DVRATRKKVP
-565 LIGSIPVL
+565 LLGSIPFL

-578 NRSKA
+578 NRSTT
-583 RTKRHL
+583 RTKVHL

-595 TIQRNREEVADTTDR
+595 TIQRTREEVAETTER
-610 KYKGIWQ
+610 KYNGIWQ

>member
-1 MHMHTQRLHWLVL
+1 MRIQRLHWLVL
-14 VCCFLSTPAW
+14 VCCLLATPTW
-24 SDAQTWKI
+24 PDAQTWKI

-44 QVSTITGKTFV
+44 QVSTITGTTFV

-117 GGSLSEEV
+117 DGSLSEEV

-157 AQANV
+157 PQANV

-186 EDEVVVV
+186 EDEVVVI

-198 WVGSVVE
+198 WVGSVVA
-205 ILEQVAPDQIGKSAD
+205 ILEQVAPDQIGKSAE

-230 DRNNTLVLRGKSGP
+230 DRNNTLVLRGKSAP

-265 RVFKLNHADATGIAE
+265 RVFHLNHSDATRTAE
-280 ILNGVLI
+280 ILNGILI
-287 DPRGRGDNSKS
+287 EPRGRSDNTKS
-298 ENTSIQ
+298 ENVSIQ
-304 ADTSLNAIVV
+304 ADMSLNAIVV
-314 RADPGTITE
+314 RADPSTMSE
-323 IEDILRQLDI
+323 IQEILRQLDI
-333 RKAQVLI
+333 RRAQVLI
-340 EAAIVEISVDETS
+340 EAAIVEVSVDETS

-358 AGAADATGESVP
+358 AGVADAGGDSVP
-370 FVSTTL
+370 FASTTL
-376 NGIISN
+376 NGIISSL
-382 VLSNIAATAGESGK
+382 LSSISATVDDGK

-401 GIASVG
+401 GIASVS

-421 SFGAILNALAVNTS
+421 SFGAILNAIAINTS
-435 ADLLSTPSVLT
+435 ADLLSTPSILT

-481 QRQDVGIELTV
+481 QREDVGIELTV

-504 EVSQSV
+504 EVFQTV

-555 DLRETRKRVP
+555 DLRATRKKVP
-565 LIGSIPVL
+565 LLGSIPFL

-578 NRSKA
+578 NRSTT

-595 TIQRNREEVADTTDR
+595 TIQRTREEVADTTER
-610 KYKGIWQ
+610 KYQGIWQ
-617 VQIESRESG
+617 VQIESRDSA
-626 SESEPQ
+626 SENEPKI
-632 LEQIYEGR
+632 ERIYDGR

>member
-1 MHMHTQRLHWLVL
+1 MRIQRLHWLAL
-14 VCCFLSTPAW
+14 VCCLLTAPTW
-24 SDAQTWKI
+24 SEAQTWKI

-44 QVSTITGKTFV
+44 QVSTITGTTFV

-68 DRNLDTDAVY
+68 DRKLDTEAVY

-117 GGSLSEEV
+117 GGSLSEQV
-125 VTRVISARNVAAAE
+125 VTRVISARNVAAAD
-139 LVKILRPMIPQ
+139 LVKILRPLIPQ

-157 AQANV
+157 PQANV

-193 ALEQA
+193 TLEQA

-205 ILEQVAPDQIGKSAD
+205 ILEQVAPDQIGKSAA

-230 DRNNTLVLRGKSGP
+230 DRNNTLVLRGKSAA

-265 RVFKLNHADATGIAE
+265 RVFQLNHADATRTAE
-280 ILNGVLI
+280 ILNGILI
-287 DPRGRGDNSKS
+287 EPRGRGDNTKS
-298 ENTSIQ
+298 ENINIQ
-304 ADTSLNAIVV
+304 ADISLNAIVV
-314 RADPGTITE
+314 RADPGTMSE
-323 IEDILRQLDI
+323 IQEILRQLDI
-333 RKAQVLI
+333 RRAQVLI
-340 EAAIVEISVDETS
+340 EAAIVEVSVDATR

-358 AGAADATGESVP
+358 AGVADAGGASVP
-370 FVSTTL
+370 FASTTL

-382 VLSNIAATAGESGK
+382 LLSSISATVVDGK

-421 SFGAILNALAVNTS
+421 SFGAILNAIAINTS
-435 ADLLSTPSVLT
+435 ADLLSTPSILT

-452 NILAGQTV
+452 SILAGQTV

-481 QRQDVGIELTV
+481 QRQDIGIELTV

-504 EVSQSV
+504 EVSQTV
-510 ENVVNTGLEIG
+510 ENVINTGLEIG

-555 DLRETRKRVP
+555 DVRATRKKVP
-565 LIGSIPVL
+565 LLGSIPFL

-578 NRSKA
+578 NRSTT
-583 RTKRHL
+583 RTKVHL

-595 TIQRNREEVADTTDR
+595 TIQRTREEVAETTER
-610 KYKGIWQ
+610 KYNGIWQ
-617 VQIESRESG
+617 VQIESRESE

>member
-1 MHMHTQRLHWLVL
+1 MRIQRLHWLAL
-14 VCCFLSTPAW
+14 VCCLLTTPTW
-24 SDAQTWKI
+24 PEAQTWKI

-44 QVSTITGKTFV
+44 QVSTITGTTFV

-68 DRNLDTDAVY
+68 DRKLDTEAVY

-117 GGSLSEEV
+117 GGSLSEQV
-125 VTRVISARNVAAAE
+125 VTRVISARNVAAAD
-139 LVKILRPMIPQ
+139 LVKILRPLIPQ

-157 AQANV
+157 PQANV

-193 ALEQA
+193 TLEQA
-198 WVGSVVE
+198 WVGSVVA
-205 ILEQVAPDQIGKSAD
+205 ILEQVAPDQIGKSAA

-230 DRNNTLVLRGKSGP
+230 DRNNTLVLRGKSAA

-265 RVFKLNHADATGIAE
+265 RVFQLNHADATRTAE
-280 ILNGVLI
+280 ILNGILI
-287 DPRGRGDNSKS
+287 EPRGRGDNTKS
-298 ENTSIQ
+298 ENISIQ
-304 ADTSLNAIVV
+304 ADISLNAIVV
-314 RADPGTITE
+314 RADPGTMSE
-323 IEDILRQLDI
+323 IQEILRQLDI
-333 RKAQVLI
+333 RRAQVLI
-340 EAAIVEISVDETS
+340 EAAIVEVSVDATR

-358 AGAADATGESVP
+358 AGVADAGGASVP
-370 FVSTTL
+370 FASTTL

-382 VLSNIAATAGESGK
+382 LLSSISATVVDGK

-421 SFGAILNALAVNTS
+421 SFGAILNAIAINTS
-435 ADLLSTPSVLT
+435 ADLLSTPSILT

-452 NILAGQTV
+452 SILAGQTV

-481 QRQDVGIELTV
+481 QRQDIGIELTV

-504 EVSQSV
+504 EVSQTV
-510 ENVVNTGLEIG
+510 ENVINTGLEIG

-555 DLRETRKRVP
+555 DVRATRKKVP
-565 LIGSIPVL
+565 LLGSIPFL

-578 NRSKA
+578 NRSTT
-583 RTKRHL
+583 RTKVHL

-595 TIQRNREEVADTTDR
+595 TIQRTREEVAETTER
-610 KYKGIWQ
+610 KYNGIWQ

>member
-1 MHMHTQRLHWLVL
+1 MRIQRLHWLAL
-14 VCCFLSTPAW
+14 VCCLLTAPTW
-24 SDAQTWKI
+24 SEAQTWKI

-44 QVSTITGKTFV
+44 QVSTITGTTFV

-68 DRNLDTDAVY
+68 DRKLDTEAVY

-117 GGSLSEEV
+117 GGSLSEQV
-125 VTRVISARNVAAAE
+125 VTRVISARNVAAAD
-139 LVKILRPMIPQ
+139 LVKILRPLIPQ

-157 AQANV
+157 PQANV

-193 ALEQA
+193 TLEQA

-205 ILEQVAPDQIGKSAD
+205 ILEQVAPDQIGKSAA

-230 DRNNTLVLRGKSGP
+230 DRNNTLVLRGKSAA

-265 RVFKLNHADATGIAE
+265 RVFQLNHADATRTAE
-280 ILNGVLI
+280 ILNGILI
-287 DPRGRGDNSKS
+287 EPRGRGDNTKS
-298 ENTSIQ
+298 ENINIQ
-304 ADTSLNAIVV
+304 ADISLNAIVV
-314 RADPGTITE
+314 RADPGTMSE
-323 IEDILRQLDI
+323 IQEILRQLDI
-333 RKAQVLI
+333 RRAQVLI
-340 EAAIVEISVDETS
+340 EAAIVEVSVDETR

-358 AGAADATGESVP
+358 AGVADAGGESVP
-370 FVSTTL
+370 FASTTL

-382 VLSNIAATAGESGK
+382 LLSSISATVVDGK

-421 SFGAILNALAVNTS
+421 SFGAILNAIAINTS
-435 ADLLSTPSVLT
+435 ADLLSTPSILT

-452 NILAGQTV
+452 SILAGQTV

-481 QRQDVGIELTV
+481 QRQDIGIELTV

-504 EVSQSV
+504 EVSQTV
-510 ENVVNTGLEIG
+510 ENVINTGLEIG

-555 DLRETRKRVP
+555 DVRATRKKVP
-565 LIGSIPVL
+565 LLGSIPFL

-578 NRSKA
+578 NRSKT
-583 RTKRHL
+583 RTKVHL

-595 TIQRNREEVADTTDR
+595 TIQRTREEVAETTER
-610 KYKGIWQ
+610 KYNGIWQ
-617 VQIESRESG
+617 VQIESRESE

>member
-1 MHMHTQRLHWLVL
+1 MRIQRFHWLAL
-14 VCCFLSTPAW
+14 VVCLLASPSW

-68 DRNLDTDAVY
+68 DRKLDSDAVY

-87 HGFGASRTGD
+87 HGFGASRTGE

-117 GGSLSEEV
+117 GGALSEEV

-139 LVKILRPMIPQ
+139 LVKILRPLIPQ

-186 EDEVVVV
+186 EDEVVVI

-205 ILEQVAPDQIGKSAD
+205 ILEQVAPDQIGKSAE

-230 DRNNTLVLRGKSGP
+230 DRNNTLVLRGKSAP

-265 RVFKLNHADATGIAE
+265 RVFQLNHADATRTAE
-280 ILNGVLI
+280 ILNGILVQ
-287 DPRGRGDNSKS
+287 PRGRGDNSQP
-298 ENTSIQ
+298 ENVNIQ

-314 RADPGTITE
+314 RTDPGTILE
-323 IEDILRQLDI
+323 IEDILSQLDI

-340 EAAIVEISVDETS
+340 EAAIVEISIDQSS
-353 AIGIE
+353 AVGIE
-358 AGAADATGESVP
+358 AGAADASGESVP

-376 NGIISN
+376 NGIISS
-382 VLSNIAATAGESGK
+382 VLSSISATAESGK

-421 SFGAILNALAVNTS
+421 SFGAILNALAINTS

-481 QRQDVGIELTV
+481 QREDVGIELTV

-565 LIGSIPVL
+565 LVGSIPFL

-578 NRSKA
+578 NRSKN

-595 TIQRNREEVADTTDR
+595 TIQRTREEIADTTNR

-626 SESEPQ
+626 SENEPQ
-632 LEQIYEGR
+632 IEEIYEGR
-640 RD
+640 RE

>member
-1 MHMHTQRLHWLVL
+1 MRIQRFHWLAL
-14 VCCFLSTPAW
+14 VVCLLASPSW

-44 QVSTITGKTFV
+44 QVSTITETTFV

-68 DRNLDTDAVY
+68 DRKLDADAVY

-87 HGFGASRTGD
+87 HGFGASRTGE

-117 GGSLSEEV
+117 GGALSEEV

-139 LVKILRPMIPQ
+139 LVKILRPLIPQ

-230 DRNNTLVLRGKSGP
+230 DRNNTLVLRGKSAP

-265 RVFKLNHADATGIAE
+265 RVFQLNHADATRTAE
-280 ILNGVLI
+280 ILNGILVQ
-287 DPRGRGDNSKS
+287 PRGRGDNSQPES
-298 ENTSIQ
+298 VNIQ

-314 RADPGTITE
+314 RTDPGTILE
-323 IEDILRQLDI
+323 IEDILTQLDI

-340 EAAIVEISVDETS
+340 EAAIVEISVDQSS
-353 AIGIE
+353 AVGIE
-358 AGAADATGESVP
+358 AGAADASGESVP

-376 NGIISN
+376 NGIISS
-382 VLSNIAATAGESGK
+382 VLSSISATAESGK

-421 SFGAILNALAVNTS
+421 SFGAILNALAINTS

-481 QRQDVGIELTV
+481 QREDVGIELTV

-565 LIGSIPVL
+565 LVGSIPFL

-578 NRSKA
+578 NRSKN

-595 TIQRNREEVADTTDR
+595 TIQRTREEIADTTNR

-626 SESEPQ
+626 SENEPQ
-632 LEQIYEGR
+632 IEEIYEGR
-640 RD
+640 RE

>member
-1 MHMHTQRLHWLVL
+1 MRIQRLHWLAL
-14 VCCFLSTPAW
+14 VCCLLTAPTW
-24 SDAQTWKI
+24 SEAQTWKI

-44 QVSTITGKTFV
+44 QVSTITETTFV

-68 DRNLDTDAVY
+68 DRKLDTEAVY

-117 GGSLSEEV
+117 GGSLSEQV
-125 VTRVISARNVAAAE
+125 VTRVISARNVAAAD
-139 LVKILRPMIPQ
+139 LVKILRPLIPQ

-157 AQANV
+157 PQANV

-193 ALEQA
+193 TLEQA

-205 ILEQVAPDQIGKSAD
+205 ILEQVAPDQIGKSAA

-230 DRNNTLVLRGKSGP
+230 DRNNTLVLRGKSAA

-265 RVFKLNHADATGIAE
+265 RVFQLNHADATRTAE
-280 ILNGVLI
+280 ILNGILI
-287 DPRGRGDNSKS
+287 EPRGRGDNTKS
-298 ENTSIQ
+298 ENISIQ
-304 ADTSLNAIVV
+304 ADISLNAIVV
-314 RADPGTITE
+314 RADPGTMSE
-323 IEDILRQLDI
+323 IQEILRQLDI
-333 RKAQVLI
+333 RRAQVLI
-340 EAAIVEISVDETS
+340 EAAIVEVSVDETR

-358 AGAADATGESVP
+358 AGVADAGGESVP
-370 FVSTTL
+370 FASTTL

-382 VLSNIAATAGESGK
+382 LLSSISATVVDGK

-421 SFGAILNALAVNTS
+421 SFGAILNAIAINTS
-435 ADLLSTPSVLT
+435 ADLLSTPSILT

-452 NILAGQTV
+452 SILAGQTV

-481 QRQDVGIELTV
+481 QRQDIGIELTV

-504 EVSQSV
+504 EVSQTV
-510 ENVVNTGLEIG
+510 ENVINTGLEIG

-555 DLRETRKRVP
+555 DVRATRKKVP
-565 LIGSIPVL
+565 LLGSIPFL

-578 NRSKA
+578 NRSKT
-583 RTKRHL
+583 RTKVHL

-595 TIQRNREEVADTTDR
+595 TIQRTREEVAETTER
-610 KYKGIWQ
+610 KYNGIWQ

>member
-1 MHMHTQRLHWLVL
+1 MRIQRLHWLAI
-14 VCCFLSTPAW
+14 VCCLLTTPTW
-24 SDAQTWKI
+24 PEAQTWKI

-44 QVSTITGKTFV
+44 QVSTITETTFV

-68 DRNLDTDAVY
+68 DRKLDTEAVY

-117 GGSLSEEV
+117 GGSLSEQV
-125 VTRVISARNVAAAE
+125 VTRVISARNVAAAD
-139 LVKILRPMIPQ
+139 LVKILRPLIPQ

-157 AQANV
+157 PQANV

-193 ALEQA
+193 TLEQA

-205 ILEQVAPDQIGKSAD
+205 ILEQVAPDQIGKSAA

-230 DRNNTLVLRGKSGP
+230 DRNNTLVLRGKSAA

-265 RVFKLNHADATGIAE
+265 RVFQLNHADATRTAE
-280 ILNGVLI
+280 ILNGILI
-287 DPRGRGDNSKS
+287 EPRGRGDNTKS
-298 ENTSIQ
+298 ENISIQ
-304 ADTSLNAIVV
+304 ADISLNAIVV
-314 RADPGTITE
+314 RADPGTMSE
-323 IEDILRQLDI
+323 IQEILRQLDI
-333 RKAQVLI
+333 RRAQVLI
-340 EAAIVEISVDETS
+340 EAAIVEVSVDETR

-358 AGAADATGESVP
+358 AGVADAGGESVP
-370 FVSTTL
+370 FASTTL

-382 VLSNIAATAGESGK
+382 LLSSISATVVDGK

-421 SFGAILNALAVNTS
+421 SFGAILNAIAINTS
-435 ADLLSTPSVLT
+435 ADLLSTPSILT

-452 NILAGQTV
+452 SILAGQTV

-481 QRQDVGIELTV
+481 QRQDIGIELTV

-504 EVSQSV
+504 EVSQTV
-510 ENVVNTGLEIG
+510 ENVINTGLEIG

-555 DLRETRKRVP
+555 DVRATRKKVP
-565 LIGSIPVL
+565 LLGSIPFL

-578 NRSKA
+578 NRSTT
-583 RTKRHL
+583 RTKVHL

-595 TIQRNREEVADTTDR
+595 TIQRTREEVAETTER
-610 KYKGIWQ
+610 KYNGIWQ

>member
-1 MHMHTQRLHWLVL
+1 MRKQRLHWLAL
-14 VCCFLSTPAW
+14 VCCLLAAPTW
-24 SDAQTWKI
+24 SDTQTWKI

-68 DRNLDTDAVY
+68 DRNLDTEAVY

-117 GGSLSEEV
+117 SGSLSEEV
-125 VTRVISARNVAAAE
+125 VTRVITARNVAAAE

-157 AQANV
+157 TQANV

-180 QVDVAD
+180 QIDVAD

-205 ILEQVAPDQIGKSAD
+205 ILEQVAPDQIGKSAE

-230 DRNNTLVLRGKSGP
+230 DRNNTLVLRGKSAP
-244 IAEVRSLIEQ
+244 IATVRSLIEQ

-265 RVFKLNHADATGIAE
+265 WVFQLNHADATRTAE
-280 ILNGVLI
+280 ILNGILI
-287 DPRGRGDNSKS
+287 EPRGRGDNTKS
-298 ENTSIQ
+298 ENISIQ
-304 ADTSLNAIVV
+304 ADISLNAIVV
-314 RADPGTITE
+314 RADPGTMSE
-323 IEDILRQLDI
+323 IQEILRQLDI
-333 RKAQVLI
+333 RRAQVLI
-340 EAAIVEISVDETS
+340 EAAIVEVSADETS

-358 AGAADATGESVP
+358 AGIADAGGESVP
-370 FVSTTL
+370 FASTSL

-382 VLSNIAATAGESGK
+382 LLSNISATAVDGK

-407 SPTLAVARLDPDGV
+407 SPTLAVARLDPDGI
-421 SFGAILNALAVNTS
+421 SFGAIINAIAINTS
-435 ADLLSTPSVLT
+435 ADLLSTPSILT

-452 NILAGQTV
+452 KILAGQTV
-460 PFRTGSFTSTNNGA
+460 PFRTGSFTSTSNGA

-481 QRQDVGIELTV
+481 QREDIGIELTV

-497 DDSSIRL
+497 DDGSIRL
-504 EVSQSV
+504 EVFQTV

-555 DLRETRKRVP
+555 DVRETLKKVP
-565 LIGSIPVL
+565 LLGSIPFL

-578 NRSKA
+578 NRSMN

-595 TIQRNREEVADTTDR
+595 TIQRNREEVADTTER

-617 VQIESRESG
+617 VQIESRGSG
-626 SESEPQ
+626 IEGEPQ

>member
-1 MHMHTQRLHWLVL
+1 MRIQRLHWLAL
-14 VCCFLSTPAW
+14 VCCLLTTPTW
-24 SDAQTWKI
+24 SEAQTWKI

-44 QVSTITGKTFV
+44 QVSTITGTTFV

-68 DRNLDTDAVY
+68 DRKLDTEAVY

-117 GGSLSEEV
+117 GGSLSEQV
-125 VTRVISARNVAAAE
+125 VTRVISARNVAAAD
-139 LVKILRPMIPQ
+139 LVKILRPLIPQ

-157 AQANV
+157 PQANV

-168 ADNIGRLLTIIR
+168 ADNIARLLTIIR

-193 ALEQA
+193 TLEQA
-198 WVGSVVE
+198 WVGSVVA
-205 ILEQVAPDQIGKSAD
+205 ILEQVAPDQIGKSAA

-230 DRNNTLVLRGKSGP
+230 DRNNTLVLRGKSAA

-265 RVFKLNHADATGIAE
+265 RVFQLNHADAARTAE
-280 ILNGVLI
+280 ILNGILI
-287 DPRGRGDNSKS
+287 EPRGRGDNTKS
-298 ENTSIQ
+298 ENISIQ
-304 ADTSLNAIVV
+304 ADISLNAIVV
-314 RADPGTITE
+314 RADPGTMSE
-323 IEDILRQLDI
+323 IQEILRQLDI
-333 RKAQVLI
+333 RRAQVLI
-340 EAAIVEISVDETS
+340 EAAIVEVSVDATR

-358 AGAADATGESVP
+358 AGVADAGGASVP
-370 FVSTTL
+370 FASTTL

-382 VLSNIAATAGESGK
+382 LLSSISATVVDGK

-421 SFGAILNALAVNTS
+421 SFGAILNAIAINTS
-435 ADLLSTPSVLT
+435 ADLLSTPSILT

-452 NILAGQTV
+452 SILAGQTV

-481 QRQDVGIELTV
+481 QRQDIGIELTV

-504 EVSQSV
+504 EVSQTV
-510 ENVVNTGLEIG
+510 ENVINTGLEIG
-521 EAGFS
+521 AAGFS

-555 DLRETRKRVP
+555 DVRATRKKVP
-565 LIGSIPVL
+565 LLGSIPFL

-578 NRSKA
+578 NRSTT
-583 RTKRHL
+583 RTKVHL

-595 TIQRNREEVADTTDR
+595 TIQRTREEVAETTER
-610 KYKGIWQ
+610 KYNGIWQ

>member
-1 MHMHTQRLHWLVL
+1 MRIQRLHWLVL
-14 VCCFLSTPAW
+14 VCCLLATPTW
-24 SDAQTWKI
+24 PDAQTWKI

-44 QVSTITGKTFV
+44 QVSTITGTTFV

-117 GGSLSEEV
+117 DGSLTEEV

-157 AQANV
+157 PQANV

-186 EDEVVVV
+186 EDEVVVI

-198 WVGSVVE
+198 WVGSVVA
-205 ILEQVAPDQIGKSAD
+205 ILEQVAPDQIGKSAE

-230 DRNNTLVLRGKSGP
+230 DRNNTLVLRGKSAP

-265 RVFKLNHADATGIAE
+265 RVFQLNHSDATRTAE
-280 ILNGVLI
+280 ILNGILI
-287 DPRGRGDNSKS
+287 EPRGRGDNTKS
-298 ENTSIQ
+298 ENISIQ
-304 ADTSLNAIVV
+304 ADMSLNAIVV
-314 RADPGTITE
+314 RADPSTMSE
-323 IEDILRQLDI
+323 IQEILRQLDI
-333 RKAQVLI
+333 RRAQVLI
-340 EAAIVEISVDETS
+340 EAAIVEVSVDETS

-358 AGAADATGESVP
+358 AGVADAGGDSVP
-370 FVSTTL
+370 FASTTL
-376 NGIISN
+376 NGIISSL
-382 VLSNIAATAGESGK
+382 LSSISATVDDGK

-401 GIASVG
+401 GIASVS

-421 SFGAILNALAVNTS
+421 SFGAILNAIAINTS
-435 ADLLSTPSVLT
+435 ADLLSTLSILT

-481 QRQDVGIELTV
+481 QREDVGIELTV

-504 EVSQSV
+504 EVFQTV

-555 DLRETRKRVP
+555 DLRATRKKVP
-565 LIGSIPVL
+565 LLGSIPFL

-578 NRSKA
+578 NRSTT

-595 TIQRNREEVADTTDR
+595 TIQRTREEVADTTER
-610 KYKGIWQ
+610 KYQGIWK
-617 VQIESRESG
+617 VQIESRESA
-626 SESEPQ
+626 SENEPKI
-632 LEQIYEGR
+632 EQIYEGR

>member
-1 MHMHTQRLHWLVL
+1 MRIQRLHWLAL
-14 VCCFLSTPAW
+14 VCCLLTTPTW
-24 SDAQTWKI
+24 SEAQTWKI

-44 QVSTITGKTFV
+44 QVSTITGTTFV

-68 DRNLDTDAVY
+68 DRKLDTEAVY

-117 GGSLSEEV
+117 GGSLSEQV
-125 VTRVISARNVAAAE
+125 VTRVISARNVAAAD
-139 LVKILRPMIPQ
+139 LVKILRPLIPQ

-157 AQANV
+157 PQANV

-193 ALEQA
+193 TLEQA

-205 ILEQVAPDQIGKSAD
+205 ILEQVAPDQIGKSAA

-230 DRNNTLVLRGKSGP
+230 DRNNTLVLRGKSAA

-265 RVFKLNHADATGIAE
+265 RVFQLNHADATRTAE
-280 ILNGVLI
+280 ILNGILI
-287 DPRGRGDNSKS
+287 EPRGRGDNTKS
-298 ENTSIQ
+298 ENISIQ
-304 ADTSLNAIVV
+304 ADISLNAIVV
-314 RADPGTITE
+314 RADPGTMSE
-323 IEDILRQLDI
+323 IQEILRQLDI
-333 RKAQVLI
+333 RRAQVLI
-340 EAAIVEISVDETS
+340 EAAIVEVSVDETR

-358 AGAADATGESVP
+358 AGVADAGGESVP
-370 FVSTTL
+370 FASTTL

-382 VLSNIAATAGESGK
+382 LLSSISATVVDGK

-421 SFGAILNALAVNTS
+421 SFGAILNAIAINTS
-435 ADLLSTPSVLT
+435 ADLLSTPSILT

-452 NILAGQTV
+452 SILAGQTV

-481 QRQDVGIELTV
+481 QRQDIGIELTV

-504 EVSQSV
+504 EVSQTV
-510 ENVVNTGLEIG
+510 ENVINTGLEIG

-555 DLRETRKRVP
+555 DVRATRKKVP
-565 LIGSIPVL
+565 LLGSIPFL

-578 NRSKA
+578 NRSKT
-583 RTKRHL
+583 RTKVHL

-595 TIQRNREEVADTTDR
+595 TIQRTREEVAETTER
-610 KYKGIWQ
+610 KYNGIWQ
-617 VQIESRESG
+617 VQIESRESE

>member
-1 MHMHTQRLHWLVL
+1 MRIQRLHWLAL
-14 VCCFLSTPAW
+14 VCCLLTAPTW
-24 SDAQTWKI
+24 SEAQTWKI

-44 QVSTITGKTFV
+44 QVSTITGTTFV

-68 DRNLDTDAVY
+68 DRKLDTEAVY

-97 VVRIVQSATVKQSG
+97 VVRIVQSSTVKQSG

-117 GGSLSEEV
+117 GGSLSEQV
-125 VTRVISARNVAAAE
+125 VTRVISARNVAAAD
-139 LVKILRPMIPQ
+139 LVKILRPLIPQ

-157 AQANV
+157 PQANV

-193 ALEQA
+193 TLEQA

-205 ILEQVAPDQIGKSAD
+205 ILEQVAPDQIGKSAA

-230 DRNNTLVLRGKSGP
+230 DRNNTLVLRGKSAP

-265 RVFKLNHADATGIAE
+265 RVFQLNHADATRTAE
-280 ILNGVLI
+280 ILNGILI
-287 DPRGRGDNSKS
+287 EPRGRGDNTKS
-298 ENTSIQ
+298 ENISIQ
-304 ADTSLNAIVV
+304 ADISLNAIVV
-314 RADPGTITE
+314 RADPGTMSE
-323 IEDILRQLDI
+323 IQEILRQLDI
-333 RKAQVLI
+333 RRAQVLI
-340 EAAIVEISVDETS
+340 EAAIVEVSVDETR

-358 AGAADATGESVP
+358 AGVADAGGESVP
-370 FVSTTL
+370 FASTTL

-382 VLSNIAATAGESGK
+382 LLSSISATVVDGK

-421 SFGAILNALAVNTS
+421 SFGAILNAIAINTS
-435 ADLLSTPSVLT
+435 ADLLSTPSILT

-452 NILAGQTV
+452 SILAGQTV

-481 QRQDVGIELTV
+481 QRQDIGIELTV

-504 EVSQSV
+504 EVSQTV
-510 ENVVNTGLEIG
+510 ENVINTGLEIG

-555 DLRETRKRVP
+555 DVRATRKKVP
-565 LIGSIPVL
+565 LLGSIPFL

-578 NRSKA
+578 NRSTT
-583 RTKRHL
+583 RTKVHL

-595 TIQRNREEVADTTDR
+595 TIQRTREEVAETTER
-610 KYKGIWQ
+610 KYNGIWQ
-617 VQIESRESG
+617 VQIESRESE

>member
-1 MHMHTQRLHWLVL
+1 MRIQRLHWLVL
-14 VCCFLSTPAW
+14 VCCLLATPTW
-24 SDAQTWKI
+24 PDAQTWKI

-44 QVSTITGKTFV
+44 QVSTITGTTFV

-117 GGSLSEEV
+117 DGSLTEEV

-157 AQANV
+157 PQANV

-186 EDEVVVV
+186 EDEVVVI

-198 WVGSVVE
+198 WVGSVVA
-205 ILEQVAPDQIGKSAD
+205 ILEQVAPDQIGKSAE

-230 DRNNTLVLRGKSGP
+230 DRNNTLVLRGKSAP

-265 RVFKLNHADATGIAE
+265 RVFQLNHSDATRTAE
-280 ILNGVLI
+280 ILNGILI
-287 DPRGRGDNSKS
+287 EPRGRGDNTKS
-298 ENTSIQ
+298 ENISIQ
-304 ADTSLNAIVV
+304 ADMSLNAIVV
-314 RADPGTITE
+314 RADPSTMSE
-323 IEDILRQLDI
+323 IQEILRQLDI
-333 RKAQVLI
+333 RRAQVLI
-340 EAAIVEISVDETS
+340 EAAIVEVSVDETS

-358 AGAADATGESVP
+358 AGVADAGGDSVP
-370 FVSTTL
+370 FASTTL
-376 NGIISN
+376 NGIISSL
-382 VLSNIAATAGESGK
+382 LSSISATVDDGK

-401 GIASVG
+401 GIASVS

-421 SFGAILNALAVNTS
+421 SFGAILNAIAINTS
-435 ADLLSTPSVLT
+435 ADLLSTPSILT

-481 QRQDVGIELTV
+481 QREDVGIELTV

-504 EVSQSV
+504 EVFQTV

-555 DLRETRKRVP
+555 DLRATRKKVP
-565 LIGSIPVL
+565 LLGSIPFL

-578 NRSKA
+578 NRSTT

-595 TIQRNREEVADTTDR
+595 TIQRTREEVADTTER
-610 KYKGIWQ
+610 KYQGIWK
-617 VQIESRESG
+617 VQIESRESA
-626 SESEPQ
+626 SEDEPKI
-632 LEQIYEGR
+632 EQIYDGR

>member
-1 MHMHTQRLHWLVL
+1 MRIQRLHWLAL
-14 VCCFLSTPAW
+14 VCCLLTTPTW
-24 SDAQTWKI
+24 SEAQTWKI

-44 QVSTITGKTFV
+44 QVSTITGTTFV

-68 DRNLDTDAVY
+68 DRKLDTEAVY

-117 GGSLSEEV
+117 GGSLSEQV
-125 VTRVISARNVAAAE
+125 VTRVISARNVAAAD
-139 LVKILRPMIPQ
+139 LVKILRPLIPQ

-157 AQANV
+157 PQANV

-168 ADNIGRLLTIIR
+168 ADNIARLLTIIR

-193 ALEQA
+193 TLEQA
-198 WVGSVVE
+198 WVGSVVA
-205 ILEQVAPDQIGKSAD
+205 ILEQVAPDQIGKSAA

-230 DRNNTLVLRGKSGP
+230 DRNNTLVLRGKSAA

-265 RVFKLNHADATGIAE
+265 RVFQLNHADATRTAE
-280 ILNGVLI
+280 ILNGILI
-287 DPRGRGDNSKS
+287 EPRGRGDNTKS
-298 ENTSIQ
+298 ENISIQ
-304 ADTSLNAIVV
+304 ADISLNAIVV
-314 RADPGTITE
+314 RADPGTMSE
-323 IEDILRQLDI
+323 IQEVLRQLDI
-333 RKAQVLI
+333 RRAQVLI
-340 EAAIVEISVDETS
+340 EAAIVEVSVDATR

-358 AGAADATGESVP
+358 AGVADAGGKSVP
-370 FVSTTL
+370 FASTTL

-382 VLSNIAATAGESGK
+382 LLSSISATVVDGK

-421 SFGAILNALAVNTS
+421 SFGAILNAIAINTS
-435 ADLLSTPSVLT
+435 ADLLSTPSILT

-452 NILAGQTV
+452 SILAGQTV

-481 QRQDVGIELTV
+481 QRQDIGIELTV

-504 EVSQSV
+504 EVSQTV
-510 ENVVNTGLEIG
+510 ENVINTGLEIG

-555 DLRETRKRVP
+555 DVRATRKKVP
-565 LIGSIPVL
+565 LLGSIPFL

-578 NRSKA
+578 NRSTT
-583 RTKRHL
+583 RTKVHL

-595 TIQRNREEVADTTDR
+595 TIQRTREEVAETTER
-610 KYKGIWQ
+610 KYNGIWQ